1 MFFFSSSSLISR
13 PVSRLPLHLWR
24 VRAGGKAGSAGRAL
38 ALAALCVAGLA
49 GLSGPAEA
57 ESIAASVVS
66 STASLGSASMRSL
79 SDSVE
84 GSSRSSTGDTR
95 KAAGQYRLIEL
106 AERAD
111 RPGQVTLRLRREA
124 GPTAGV
130 ATAQA
135 AVQATGLVA
144 AGSAAPSTEAAD
156 ELLLHVPAEALAARP
171 LAVGDQVV
179 ARARSYGLWFA
190 QRAADGGDR
199 PFFLALH
206 DDWQGELGS
215 RAL

>member
-1 MFFFSSSSLISR
+1 MFFSSSSLISR
-13 PVSRLPLHLWR
+13 PVSRLPLRLWR
-24 VRAGGKAGSAGRAL
+24 VRADGKAGSAGRAL

-49 GLSGPAEA
+49 GLSGPAAA

-111 RPGQVTLRLRREA
+111 RPGQVTLRLRRDA

-135 AVQATGLVA
+135 AAQATGLVA
-144 AGSAAPSTEAAD
+144 AGSAAPVAEAAD

-190 QRAADGGDR
+190 QRAADGADR